1 MQNLPQP
8 TGASFSESSFWNLGR
23 IVAGVNLVFTVGLA
37 AWWYAKKKTNATLAA
52 IPGKAVAGMVAGAG
66 IVLYFSAYYP
76 KVAYLYGVW
85 CLATAGVAA
94 GISMNQAGT
103 NAMPYGSM

>member
-8 TGASFSESSFWNLGR
+8 TGASFSETSFWNLGR
-23 IVAGVNLVFTVGLA
+23 IVAGINLVFTVGVA
-37 AWWYAKKKTNATLAA
+37 AWWYAKKSTNAVLAS
-52 IPGKAVAGMVAGAG
+52 ISGKAIGAMVLGAG
-66 IVLYFSAYYP
+66 VVFYFSAYYP

-94 GISMNQAGT
+94 GISMNQAASNNIPYT
-103 NAMPYGSM
+103 AM